1 MRSGTAGHRSTG
13 IDGVRGLLVLGVI
26 LGHFFEITEGESFP
40 AWIGAGLRMPLF
52 IGLTGYLFNLERARG
67 DSITALLR
75 RYYPRL
81 ILPWIV
87 ASLVHVTLTRE
98 LHIGTPLSLLL
109 WPPFHL
115 WFVPVMMAFI
125 LIAAVSRWTPPAM
138 LGLAIPVS
146 IGAMYL
152 LGVGHLPPALHHW
165 MPDRRF
171 FIYPVYFFYGLLVAQ
186 REPDRVRQGAAV
198 ILAPIGFLW
207 WCSLYDQPNVAAEV
221 AAELIACLPLIYL
234 LPVVRGLPIPLPG
247 IAAIGRNSLFY
258 YLWHPLIFALWHA
271 DHVRGLALFALTLAT
286 LVALVP
292 LLAHH
297 ASLARILGI
306 VRPRSSGPSLSF
318 DSPNREPVV

>member
-52 IGLTGYLFNLERARG
+52 IGLTGYLFNLQRARA
-67 DSITALLR
+67 DTVTALLR

-87 ASLVHVTLTRE
+87 ACLVHVTLTRE

-115 WFVPVMMAFI
+115 WFVPVMMTFI

-171 FIYPVYFFYGLLVAQ
+171 FIYPVYFFYGARTPADLFYL
-186 REPDRVRQGAAV
+186 DR
-198 ILAPIGFLW
+198 
-207 WCSLYDQPNVAAEV
+207 
-221 AAELIACLPLIYL
+221 
-234 LPVVRGLPIPLPG
+234 
-247 IAAIGRNSLFY
+247 IAAITAANPQITFIPVLS
-258 YLWHPLIFALWHA
+258 HA
-271 DHVRGLALFALTLAT
+271 QEGDGWTGAEGFVHVELAQGLAQGA
-286 LVALVP
+286 VGG
-292 LLAHH
+292 
-297 ASLARILGI
+297 R
-306 VRPRSSGPSLSF
+306 
-318 DSPNREPVV
+318 